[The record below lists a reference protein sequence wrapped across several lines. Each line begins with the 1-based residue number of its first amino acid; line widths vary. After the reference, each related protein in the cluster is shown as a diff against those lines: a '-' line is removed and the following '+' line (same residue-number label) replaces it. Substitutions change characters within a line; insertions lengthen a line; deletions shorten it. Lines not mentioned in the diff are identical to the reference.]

1 MRPKRLLLQTLYGV
15 ERFLTFWTF
24 KRLPVK
30 PETHTGR
37 RFWQVFN
44 NVRPC
49 LNGGKCYTIAVV
61 ALLTFI
67 QGRSPLLYEGL
78 QV

>member
-1 MRPKRLLLQTLYGV
+1 DLIELQNMPNWAAS
-15 ERFLTFWTF
+15 WTF